1 MKKIEEWRLAQ
12 AKINYGDEAEEE
24 LFSGLLKPSTPNE
37 QHVVRN
43 STIQN
48 DEGSENQDQ
57 S

>member
-1 MKKIEEWRLAQ
+1 MKKIQEWKLAQ
-12 AKINYGDEAEEE
+12 AKINKGDEAEEE
-24 LFSGLLKPSTPNE
+24 LFSGLLKPQSPNE

-48 DEGSENQDQ
+48 DEGSENQEQ